1 MKQPAKPKYD
11 YTEEEPMGKGKVT
24 NIQKEEKIEN
34 KWMTNK
40 INANI
45 ESSSESEGE
54 EAAESENN
62 SSFPE
67 WSPTMKLS
75 DLTKIDLSIKM
86 VNEKMINALFKYQN
100 NIEYRKYMQTVNSP
114 SRTVVNTTR
123 NTKNNFVTNLYNDRS
138 KELVYDNGTKKVTL

>member
-1 MKQPAKPKYD
+1 
-11 YTEEEPMGKGKVT
+11 
-24 NIQKEEKIEN
+24 
-34 KWMTNK
+34 
-40 INANI
+40 
-45 ESSSESEGE
+45 
-54 EAAESENN
+54 
-62 SSFPE
+62 
-67 WSPTMKLS
+67 MKLS

-114 SRTVVNTTR
+114 SRTIVNTTR